1 MLEIVSK
8 LKLCFHGTY
17 LLTEK
22 VNHHQLRISA
32 IRVGAVNLTSDE
44 SLPVRYPNAV
54 RDLFRVDI

>member
-1 MLEIVSK
+1 MFSWNI
-8 LKLCFHGTY
+8 
-17 LLTEK
+17 LTEK

-32 IRVGAVNLTSDE
+32 IRFDAVNLTSDE